1 MNGLYYLVDFVNW
14 FGGLWSCFAT
24 FNSFGF
30 VKAVISHPALPI
42 KQLSVE
48 IALGD
53 LAPEKEKKDFLAS
66 SCWGWA
72 GHTQKLWSF
81 DQRHPFVRSQGK

>member
-1 MNGLYYLVDFVNW
+1 M
-14 FGGLWSCFAT
+14 
-24 FNSFGF
+24 
-30 VKAVISHPALPI
+30 ISHPALPI

-66 SCWGWA
+66 SWLRLA
-72 GHTQKLWSF
+72 EAAEAELVTHKSFEVLINALHSIPSF
-81 DQRHPFVRSQGK
+81 DPKKNR